1 MQTFQSNEPFVCG
14 EIKWAR
20 SCYHLTTIIL
30 VFLIEILHS
39 LLCAK
44 THATNENPYLG
55 FDSLKPVSFFFFF
68 FFDFLTFCMS

>member
-14 EIKWAR
+14 EIKWDR

-44 THATNENPYLG
+44 TRETNENPYLG
-55 FDSLKPVSFFFFF
+55 FDSLKPVSFF
-68 FFDFLTFCMS
+68 LTFCML